1 MTSAVTDVFGAEQ
14 LASWADRG
22 GELLEA
28 SRASIDALNVFP
40 VPDGDTGTN
49 LCLTWQAA
57 TDALNAARAAGSP
70 EASANLAEA
79 ATRWSRAALLGARGN
94 SGVIMAQLLRGM
106 AGTFVEHA
114 ARSGHAGLDPES
126 SARVLVAG
134 LTRAVELGYAGVAR
148 PVEGTILTVA
158 SAAAHAAT
166 NAVAKGLLPMVG
178 AAVEAAA
185 DALAR
190 TPQQLAVL
198 ARAGVVD
205 AGAQGWVLVLE
216 GLRAAVD
223 PAAPSVATV
232 LATYGLDQPVV
243 AGLDSPGGGVVDGAA
258 DMAADGAFE
267 VMYLLEGE
275 DAAAGVLRNQLDEI
289 GASVVVVGGDGLW
302 NVHVHTDDAGPAV
315 EAGVA
320 AGRVFRIRIT
330 PLPDARHDTHDYLGE
345 AHGRVPVPGSAP
357 SLPPTAPSAAP
368 LVVPPLAAATGRRT
382 VVAVAS
388 GVGSGS
394 LFSAGGANVVAAG
407 AGRRPTPKD
416 LVAAAGDAT
425 EVLLLP
431 NDDDHHA
438 AAEAAAD
445 ELRAL
450 GVQATVLPTHAEVQG
465 LAALAVH
472 DAGRSLTDDVVA
484 MSAAAGATRFG
495 ALSRAEREAMTSAGI
510 CRPGQILGLIDGDI
524 ALIGDS
530 PDDVARALTD
540 RMLSAGG
547 ELVTLL
553 CADDPMPGG
562 PVAEAVRE
570 HLHQTRRDVEVVV
583 YDGGQAHYPLLI
595 GVE

>member
-1 MTSAVTDVFGAEQ
+1 MTDVFGAEQ

-57 TDALNAARAAGSP
+57 TDALNASSVAGSP
-70 EASANLAEA
+70 EASASLAEA

-114 ARSGHAGLDPES
+114 ARSGHSGLDPES

-158 SAAAHAAT
+158 SAAANAAT
-166 NAVAKGLLPMVG
+166 NAVAEGLLPMVG

-232 LATYGLDQPVV
+232 LATYGLDQLVV
-243 AGLDSPGGGVVDGAA
+243 AGMDRPGGGVIDGAA
-258 DMAADGAFE
+258 DMTADGAFE

-330 PLPDARHDTHDYLGE
+330 PLTDARYDTHDHLGE
-345 AHGRVPVPGSAP
+345 ALDRVPVSGAAP
-357 SLPPTAPSAAP
+357 SLPATASLAAP
-368 LVVPPLAAATGRRT
+368 LVAPLAAPLAAAVGRRS

-388 GVGSGS
+388 GLGSGS

-472 DAGRSLTDDVVA
+472 DAGRSLTDDIVA
-484 MSAAAGATRFG
+484 MSAAAGSTRFG

-553 CADDPMPGG
+553 CADDPLPGG